1 MAGELMTGGPDI
13 LVAEYLLRQAREEI
27 CRLFFLNGNEGLE
40 FSHLRLSL
48 EAAGIKADHPHH
60 WGSLSALISRRGPG
74 QMTEITGRELAVA
87 ASRNAALNNVHRLTP
102 ETYAFVV
109 NVLAPNRGWKVLP
122 KKAEPP
128 EQVSLVGN
136 EV

>member
-1 MAGELMTGGPDI
+1 MTGGPDI

-27 CRLFFLNGNEGLE
+27 CRLFFMNGNEGLE

-102 ETYAFVV
+102 ELWSYTV
-109 NVLAPNRGWKVLP
+109 NILAPKRGWQAPP
-122 KKAEPP
+122 KRGPQS
-128 EQVSLVGN
+128 EQVSLV
-136 EV
+136 ER